1 MNIYKKI
8 SAAALT
14 VAVAMLSACS
24 DKGYW
29 DEAPLEPGLS
39 FQSAQYNETLAP
51 GANEIVIPLDRTTT
65 GSQETVNIKFT
76 PGKNCPADITVPGSV
91 TFEAG
96 SNVANIVI
104 NIANATPP
112 YTYAGTLEFSGE
124 ASYSGISKLTLK
136 CPVNYTWSS
145 IGTGSFIDYW
155 VMDNTEDP
163 FAVEILKADG
173 FERYRVVN
181 PYKEYYATIG
191 LENWLDWIVSTG
203 PAYIEFWDN
212 GDDTLG
218 FNPFSNGLGYQGD
231 ASNLINE
238 YPWNNVPEDCN
249 PGVGGYDIWAAP
261 GIAVLSPIIY
271 IPGVG
276 GWGQQGYSLEIHL
289 PN

>member
-65 GSQETVNIKFT
+65 GGQETVNIKFT
-76 PGKNCPADITVPGSV
+76 PGKNCPTDISVPGSV

-124 ASYSGISKLTLK
+124 ASYSGISKLTLN

-145 IGTGSFIDYW
+145 IGTGSFADYFF
-155 VMDNTEDP
+155 MDEAV
-163 FAVEILKADG
+163 AVEILKADG
-173 FERYRVVN
+173 FPRYRVMY
-181 PYKEYYATIG
+181 PYKGYYTSEQG
-191 LENWLDWIVSTG
+191 KEDWGDWIGSNG
-203 PAYIEFWDN
+203 PDYVEFWEN
-212 GDDTLG
+212 NEGGLS
-218 FNPFSNGLGYQGD
+218 FNYWNTGMLYQGD
-231 ASNLINE
+231 PTAPIMC
-238 YPWNNVPEDCN
+238 YPWTAFGEDSGYTGDFDMWYE
-249 PGVGGYDIWAAP
+249 PGY
-261 GIAVLSPIIY
+261 AVLSPIYY
-271 IPGVG
+271 IPDVG
-276 GWGQQGYSLEIHL
+276 SYGQQQFAVQIEL
-289 PN
+289 PE